1 MAFLLLNATPSA
13 PVATNGTIA
22 FTLSNASQWGQVS
35 QQGGHKM
42 YSRGLQALLSF
53 DTGDFTLSAS
63 GATVTATYKGT
74 TSIPANTLVELQL
87 DAPGPDNWISPETFT
102 QNIKDAYGNI
112 RATMPNVARVAF
124 GAPAAASATTVVN
137 AAART
142 GANTLTTYTTPVV
155 LDVPRTLAY
164 VSSNV
169 GDTTQTVT
177 VRGTDEYGVALTETV
192 TLNGT
197 TSVAGKK
204 AFKTVISD
212 TVSAT
217 LTGTLSIGTNAGGFG
232 LPFFLPGGTTAAIGY
247 VLKEAMDGTTPTA
260 GTAIGGDLTVATA
273 TTKDVRGVYTPNTA
287 PNAAHIYEVF
297 VAVSDPAHKG
307 VAQFGS

>member
-13 PVATNGTIA
+13 AVATNGTIA
-22 FTLSNASQWGQVS
+22 FTLSDASQWGQVS
-35 QQGGHKM
+35 QQTGHKM

-53 DTGDFTLSAS
+53 DAGDFTLSAS

-102 QNIKDAYGNI
+102 QNIKDAYGNV
-112 RATMPNVARVAF
+112 RATMPSVIRVSF
-124 GAPAAASATTVVN
+124 GAPAAASATKVVN
-137 AAART
+137 ASARAGT
-142 GANTLTTYTTPVV
+142 VTTTYATPVV
-155 LDVPRTLAY
+155 LDVPRTLA
-164 VSSNV
+164 VKSSTT
-169 GDTTQTVT
+169 DTTQTVT
-177 VRGTDEYGVALTETV
+177 VKGTDEYGVAITEHFA
-192 TLNGT
+192 LNGT
-197 TSVAGKK
+197 TAIVGNK

-212 TVSAT
+212 ANDIA
-217 LTGTLSIGTNAGGFG
+217 LAGNLSIGTNAGGFG

-287 PNAAHIYEVF
+287 PNAAHIFEVF

-307 VAQFGS
+307 VAQYGGA